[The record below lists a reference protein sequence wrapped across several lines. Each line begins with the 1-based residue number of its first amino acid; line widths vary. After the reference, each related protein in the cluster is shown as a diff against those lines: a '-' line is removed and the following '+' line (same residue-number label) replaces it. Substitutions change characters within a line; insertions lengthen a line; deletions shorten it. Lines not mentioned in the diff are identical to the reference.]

1 MSSGKSRTALAKIP
15 PLASDLCLGRK
26 CWGAGLK
33 PGTSP
38 AVAPAAASLT
48 TGTAILGQVVFPPDW
63 RNYFMIF
70 KGSDEEQNPFVPKY
84 YEMQAANN
92 NNYNLICE
100 KWGFSK
106 DLSGWNIAKLVM
118 RKLPAYVTNPTPP
131 SSLIALIERRLLAL

>member
-1 MSSGKSRTALAKIP
+1 
-15 PLASDLCLGRK
+15 
-26 CWGAGLK
+26 
-33 PGTSP
+33 
-38 AVAPAAASLT
+38 
-48 TGTAILGQVVFPPDW
+48 
-63 RNYFMIF
+63 MIF